1 MESPIVCDE
10 VIAELLDVLLTR
22 RDRFAVTAAVF
33 SRETPEEGVCQ
44 MVAQATVDQDGIDDE
59 LEHALAI
66 DLAALAHDDMT
77 AFATQTRT
85 EYARLFLGPREVV
98 APLHESAYLSGTAR
112 MFTAET
118 LAVRKIYETNGYIM
132 KAKNREP
139 EDAIGT
145 ELEFMRNL
153 CDQAG
158 ALLSRD
164 ALTREGLD
172 RVSHLLEVLHDFR
185 DEHLSRWTH
194 LFVERVATHDVSGF
208 YRAWAR
214 YLSKMLDEDDGLQDL
229 CEESV
234 AVLRPLL
241 ICEDGRSKER
251 E

>member
-1 MESPIVCDE
+1 MESPVARDK

-33 SRETPEEGVCQ
+33 SRETPEEGVRQ
-44 MVAQATVDQDGIDDE
+44 MVAQAEADQGSVDDTIE
-59 LEHALAI
+59 RSLAV
-66 DLAALAHDDMT
+66 DLAALICADMT

-118 LAVRKIYETNGYIM
+118 LAVRKFYETNGYIM

-139 EDAIGT
+139 EDAMGT

-153 CDQAG
+153 CDQAV

-164 ALTREGLD
+164 VRAQEDLD
-172 RVSHLLEVLHDFR
+172 RVSHLLEVLHDFKAA
-185 DEHLSRWTH
+185 HLDRWAH
-194 LFVERVATHDVSGF
+194 LFIERVGAHDASGF
-208 YRAWAR
+208 YKVWVR
-214 YLSKMLDEDDGLQDL
+214 YLAKMLDEDDELQAL
-229 CEESV
+229 CEENVV
-234 AVLRPLL
+234 ALQSLL
-241 ICEDGRSKER
+241 GSEDGRLKER